1 MTATRT
7 ATEVEGRRVSLSN
20 LDKVLYPDVGFTKA
34 QVISYYLDV
43 APVLLAHVADRPVT
57 LRRFPDGVGGP
68 SFFEK
73 NAPKSKPDWV
83 RTVRVP
89 RQDRRR
95 GAHIEA
101 VVIGDVPTLLWAANL
116 AALEL
121 HVPMWK
127 VLEQDRYGPADLM
140 VFDLDPGPP
149 ASVVECCTVAC
160 WVRDVLGQRGLGAF
174 AKTSGLKGL
183 QLYVPLEPSRP
194 WEQTRYLARVIAR
207 EVEDA
212 HGGQVVSNMR
222 RDLRSGKVLIDW
234 SQNHAAKT
242 TVAPYSLR
250 ANSTPTVSTPV
261 TWEEVE
267 TCARS
272 GDAGRLVF
280 APTQTFE
287 RVARLGD
294 LFASVSGVQAIDAS
308 RRRTE
313 GTSTVQPQV
322 TEPAVAEPAV
332 DRQCRPT
339 RSGTM
344 PQEGW
349 SEKRERQYDHIKEG
363 LEARGEREAVA
374 EEIAARTVNKE
385 RARAGEARQSS
396 RTSTHDISSGRRG
409 GLRSHRGP
417 GGRTRDQLY
426 EEARRRDVKGRS
438 KMTKTQ
444 LERALER

>member
-1 MTATRT
+1 MIATRT
-7 ATEVEGRRVSLSN
+7 VTEVEGRRVSLSN

-43 APVLLAHVADRPVT
+43 APVLHAHVADRPVT
-57 LRRFPDGVGGP
+57 LRRFPDGVEGP

-95 GAHIEA
+95 GPDIEA

-127 VLEQDRYGPADLM
+127 ALEQDRYGPADLM
-140 VFDLDPGPP
+140 VFDFDPGPP
-149 ASVVECCTVAC
+149 ASVVDCCTVAG
-160 WVRDVLGQRGLGAF
+160 WVRDALGQRGFGAF

-183 QLYVPLEPSRP
+183 QLYVPLEPPRP
-194 WEQTRYLARVIAR
+194 WEQARDLARVIAR

-212 HGGQVVSNMR
+212 HGSEVVSNMR

-280 APTQTFE
+280 GPTETLE
-287 RVARLGD
+287 RVAQLGD
-294 LFASVSGVQAIDAS
+294 LFASVSSVQVIDIS

-313 GTSTVQPQV
+313 STSTI
-322 TEPAVAEPAV
+322 EPEVP
-332 DRQCRPT
+332 RNCRPT

-344 PQEGW
+344 PQQGW

-438 KMTKTQ
+438 KMTKAQ
-444 LERALER
+444 LERALDR